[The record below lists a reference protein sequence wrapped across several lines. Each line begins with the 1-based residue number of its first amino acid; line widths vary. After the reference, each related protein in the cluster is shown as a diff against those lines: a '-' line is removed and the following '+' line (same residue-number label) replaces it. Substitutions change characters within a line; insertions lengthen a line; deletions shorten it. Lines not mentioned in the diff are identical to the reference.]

1 MKKMGFAL
9 LASMVLCS
17 SAMAAED
24 ICMRDGICPSP
35 SKKLWPTGGKT
46 QTPAPSLAAED
57 ICMRDGICPS
67 PSKKLWPTGGKTQTP
82 NLILARKI
90 DYNNDCNPRL
100 PPFIV

>member
-17 SAMAAED
+17 SAM
-24 ICMRDGICPSP
+24 
-35 SKKLWPTGGKT
+35 
-46 QTPAPSLAAED
+46 AAED